1 MQKVLSLGTRE
12 QIMLELLIPLPPPPC
27 PLINVK

>member
-1 MQKVLSLGTRE
+1 MQKVLSLGTRK
-12 QIMLELLIPLPPPPC
+12 QILLELLIPLPPPTP